1 MPDLITVIL
10 ILAALATVVS
20 ITIWNLDRFRN
31 DGADPLVNPA
41 WTVLARP
48 SRRRSMR
55 RRSKRDPAQ
64 APGGP
69 GPRQPGTPSDDNLT
83 TER

>member
-1 MPDLITVIL
+1 MPDLVTVIV

-48 SRRRSMR
+48 SRRRFSK
-55 RRSKRDPAQ
+55 RRSKRDSAQ
-64 APGGP
+64 SPDD
-69 GPRQPGTPSDDNLT
+69 PRQYGDTADDNPT
-83 TER
+83 QEK